1 MGEKSLWGAPH
12 CCHSPTPPISQ
23 IQAPANPQEQPPN
36 LQPHW
41 QREEAKPAPRGETE
55 AQSPTC
61 IHGAWVPGPRERLRC
76 ERADK
81 KGITGKGSLKKPAV
95 PRVGQNNSMSQ
106 CFSGQ
111 RCTRLVG
118 MGRSMEA
125 VQGHSSVGVTACT
138 LRSAQEW
145 YWTSKHS
152 THPQAKHK
160 ESQQPHATQHPIT
173 GCGTR
178 AECCREHYVM
188 SISPGDV
195 SQFPARRR
203 EPAARHG
210 ASKPAAWH
218 GWKHND
224 PMVGAAPVANREDL
238 HPHLRVS
245 PGVLCASPWLL
256 GDKASVR
263 LGTPWGGSC
272 GTCRAALSRSGFRG
286 CKEEGNQEKEMDLS
300 LLLPDRGT

>member
-1 MGEKSLWGAPH
+1 MPITRAQTSLLLNAQMTLLGNAQPSPIFRLCACRKTPCHLSRAPLTSQDCLSWMHGDTMGEKSLWGAPH

-23 IQAPANPQEQPPN
+23 IQAPANPQEQLPN

-61 IHGAWVPGPRERLRC
+61 IHGARVPGPRERLRC

-125 VQGHSSVGVTACT
+125 VQGHSSVGVTAAHSALPRNGT
-138 LRSAQEW
+138 GPQNTALIPKLSTRKVSSPTPRSTPSLGVGQGLSAAE
-145 YWTSKHS
+145 S
-152 THPQAKHK
+152 T
-160 ESQQPHATQHPIT
+160 
-173 GCGTR
+173 
-178 AECCREHYVM
+178 M
-188 SISPGDV
+188 
-195 SQFPARRR
+195 
-203 EPAARHG
+203 
-210 ASKPAAWH
+210 
-218 GWKHND
+218 
-224 PMVGAAPVANREDL
+224 
-238 HPHLRVS
+238 
-245 PGVLCASPWLL
+245 
-256 GDKASVR
+256 
-263 LGTPWGGSC
+263 
-272 GTCRAALSRSGFRG
+272 
-286 CKEEGNQEKEMDLS
+286 
-300 LLLPDRGT
+300 